1 MLTFSPLSPCAGAF
15 GAAVTGLDLRAPLS
29 DVDFSALRAAL
40 DQHAVLVLRGQ
51 PIDDAQHIAFA
62 SRFGKLERTRLGAQG
77 QGSELSILTNIGP
90 DGAVVEPSHRQ
101 WINTLANQLW
111 HSDSSFK
118 PIPALASILAGRIVP
133 ANGGETEFIDMRIV
147 WNALPDA
154 WKVEIEGLVAIHN
167 LAHSRSQVDPAHM
180 TAQERAGVPPVR
192 QPMMRLLPSGER
204 SLYIGSHVEAVEG
217 MAPDAA
223 RSLLD
228 RLMAFATQPEHV
240 YTHAWEPHD
249 LLIWDNRSTLHRGRP
264 FDPVQP
270 RYLVRAT
277 VAGQAPLL
285 EQAPVALEAHRAREL
300 VMQ

>member
-1 MLTFSPLSPCAGAF
+1 MLIFTPLPGRF
-15 GAAVTGLDLRAPLS
+15 GVSVTGLDLRVPFA
-29 DVDFSALRAAL
+29 DADFFALRAAF

-51 PIDDAQHIAFA
+51 PIDDSQQIAFA
-62 SRFGKLERTRLGAQG
+62 RRFGTLERTRLGAQG
-77 QGSELSILTNIGP
+77 QGSELTILTNIGP
-90 DGAVVEPSHRQ
+90 DGAVVPPSNRQ

-118 PIPALASILAGRIVP
+118 PIPALASMLSGRIVP
-133 ANGGETEFIDMRIV
+133 ARGGETEFIDMRMV

-154 WKVEIEGLVAIHN
+154 WKAEVEGLVAIHN
-167 LAHSRSQVDPAHM
+167 LAHSRAQVDPMHM

-192 QPMMRLLPSGER
+192 QPMVRTLPSGAKC
-204 SLYIGSHVEAVEG
+204 LYIGSHVEGIEG
-217 MAPDAA
+217 MAQEPA
-223 RSLLD
+223 RALLD
-228 RLMAFATQPEHV
+228 RLLAFAAQPAHV
-240 YTHAWEPHD
+240 YTHTWQPHD

-277 VAGQAPLL
+277 VAGDAPLL
-285 EQAPVALEAHRAREL
+285 EQAPVALDAHRAREL

>member
-1 MLTFSPLSPCAGAF
+1 MLLFTPLPGRF
-15 GAAVTGLDLRAPLS
+15 GVSVTGLDLRAPLS
-29 DVDFSALRAAL
+29 DADFSTLRAAF
-40 DQHAVLVLRGQ
+40 DEHAVLVLRGQ
-51 PIDDAQHIAFA
+51 PIDDGQQIAFA
-62 SRFGKLERTRLGAQG
+62 RRFGMLERTRLGAQG

-90 DGAVVEPSHRQ
+90 DGAVVPPSHRQ

-118 PIPALASILAGRIVP
+118 PIPALASMLSGRIVP
-133 ANGGETEFIDMRIV
+133 ARGGETEFIDMRMV

-154 WKVEIEGLVAIHN
+154 WKAEIEGLVAMHN
-167 LAHSRSQVDPAHM
+167 LAHSRAQVDPAHM

-192 QPMMRLLPSGER
+192 QPMVRTLPSGAK
-204 SLYIGSHVEAVEG
+204 SLYIGSHVEGIEG
-217 MAPDAA
+217 MAQELA
-223 RSLLD
+223 RALLA
-228 RLMAFATQPEHV
+228 RLLAFAAQPAHV
-240 YTHAWEPHD
+240 YTHTWQPHD

-264 FDPVQP
+264 FEPAQP

-277 VAGQAPLL
+277 VAGDAPLL

>member
-1 MLTFSPLSPCAGAF
+1 M
-15 GAAVTGLDLRAPLS
+15 
-29 DVDFSALRAAL
+29 
-40 DQHAVLVLRGQ
+40 
-51 PIDDAQHIAFA
+51 
-62 SRFGKLERTRLGAQG
+62 ERTRLGAQG

-180 TAQERAGVPPVR
+180 TTQERAGVPPVR

-217 MAPDAA
+217 MAPDATRA
-223 RSLLD
+223 LLD
-228 RLMAFATQPEHV
+228 RLMAFAAQPEHV

>member
-1 MLTFSPLSPCAGAF
+1 MLNFTPLSGRF
-15 GAAVTGLDLRAPLS
+15 GVSVTDLDLRAPIS
-29 DVDFSALRAAL
+29 DADFSALRAAL

-51 PIDDAQHIAFA
+51 PIDDAQQVAFA
-62 SRFGKLERTRLGAQG
+62 RRFGVLERTRLGAQG
-77 QGSELSILTNIGP
+77 QGSELTILTNIGP
-90 DGAVVEPSHRQ
+90 DGAVVPPSNRQ

-180 TAQERAGVPPVR
+180 TTQERAGVPPVR